1 MNKKSKEIVKKLCF
15 TLVIVISIITIIGCP
30 NTVSNKAKSEST
42 EQNKPNPPTPPL
54 PTDPNDWSGL
64 TADQVI
70 QKIETTKESEI
81 VTDLNGLGFGMIDNK
96 LCLSYGEVGALKG
109 TPMLLFD
116 AKTEI
121 EKKIGNWSGYPTK
134 DAYSSIKDGLE
145 ERWKATKETK
155 RTKEGEETD
164 KWLLFSSRSTSELDG
179 YLTSG
184 LGLPNGS
191 LKNVGF
197 FQFDA
202 MSQRFAVDKNKDIIV
217 FITDTLTI
225 HFADWHVVFV
235 EKATDPKM
243 YSFHYGPYTLK
254 NKRDK
259 DPDLHVPNYESCNLH
274 VFTLSEML
282 KGYLKK
288 KGKEDIADKVVEK
301 FPPLLPES
309 KDKYDVYLV
318 LGEVYNAGGTTFYC
332 YDHVHRSFRNVFKL
346 SDYAYW
352 KDCWEKDESVK
363 TTSP

>member
-30 NTVSNKAKSEST
+30 NTVSNKTESGAG
-42 EQNKPNPPTPPL
+42 QDKPNPPL
-54 PTDPNDWSGL
+54 TDPVEEAIKEMEINSIND
-64 TADQVI
+64 DV
-70 QKIETTKESEI
+70 
-81 VTDLNGLGFGMIDNK
+81 VTDLDGLGFGLKDGN
-96 LCLSYGEVGALKG
+96 LCLSSGEIGNLKG
-109 TPMLLFD
+109 TPMSLFD
-116 AKTEI
+116 ATTEI
-121 EKKIGNWSGYPTK
+121 ESEIGTWDHYPNSY
-134 DAYSSIKDGLE
+134 DNIRDGLE
-145 ERWKATKETK
+145 KRWKAAKETK
-155 RTKEGEETD
+155 RKEGG
-164 KWLLFSSRSTSELDG
+164 KWLLFSSRSTSELDS
-179 YLTSG
+179 YLTGG
-184 LGLPNGS
+184 LDLPNGS

-197 FQFDA
+197 FEFDN
-202 MSQRFAVDKNKDIIV
+202 MSHRFAVDKNKDIIV

-225 HFADWHVVFV
+225 HFADWHLVFV
-235 EKATDPKM
+235 EKVKDPKIPKM

-254 NKRDK
+254 NKRNE

-274 VFTLSEML
+274 VFALSEML

-332 YDHVHRSFRNVFKL
+332 YDHVHRSFRNVLKL